1 MPSFK
6 YKAID
11 KDGKQTRGTIVA
23 ENAASARKQLR
34 NRQLHP
40 KTIEEAATV
49 KLEGKVSVSRRNKKL
64 VMDFTTQLSTMI
76 NAEVKLTE
84 ALDLVILQVADIKF
98 KQALQNIKDQLVA
111 GDNFADGLKGYPQ
124 YFDSIYTSMVKVGE
138 ATGNLGSSLE
148 VLKEQISKSNKLE
161 QKFISTMIYPTIL
174 VIGCIIAI
182 AVIMTVAVPN
192 LTKLLKATGKD
203 LPAMTKALINTSN
216 FMAQWWWLIIL
227 GLFAA
232 HLLFGKWKS
241 TKSGRTRLDR
251 YKLKIPIF
259 GSFIKHTVVARFS
272 STLAALMRSGM
283 PMADALAVVADVT
296 GNVIMGHAIH
306 RARERIVGGADIAT
320 PLRESGLVD
329 PTTAHMITIGEKSG
343 ELETMLRNIA
353 ESMQEKTDI
362 AAERIG
368 AVIEPLIIVA
378 MAIVIGF
385 IFMAIVIPMMDVNSI
400 G

>member
-11 KDGKQTRGTIVA
+11 KNGKQTRGSIVA
-23 ENAASARKQLR
+23 ENAAAARKQLR

-40 KTIEEAATV
+40 QDITQVAAA
-49 KLEGKVSVSRRNKKL
+49 KLEGKVSVSRSNKKL

-84 ALDLVILQVADIKF
+84 ALDLVILQVSDNKF
-98 KQALQNIKDQLVA
+98 KQALQNIKDQLVS
-111 GDNFADGLKGYPQ
+111 GDNFADGLRSYPQ
-124 YFDSIYTSMVKVGE
+124 YFDTIYTSMVRVGE

-148 VLKEQISKSNKLE
+148 VLKEQMSKSNKLE

-174 VIGCIIAI
+174 VIGCIIAV

-192 LTKLLKATGKD
+192 LTKLLQATGKD
-203 LPAMTKALINTSN
+203 LPAMTQYLINISH
-216 FMAQWWWLIIL
+216 FMAAWWWAIIVA
-227 GLFAA
+227 LFAA
-232 HLLFGKWKS
+232 HWLFCKWKS
-241 TKSGRTRLDR
+241 TKSGRAKFDRL
-251 YKLKIPIF
+251 KLKIPVF
-259 GSFIKHTVVARFS
+259 GTFIMHTVVARFS
-272 STLAALMRSGM
+272 STLAALMHSGM

-296 GNVIMGHAIH
+296 GNVIMGHAVQ

-320 PLRESGLVD
+320 PLRESGLID

-343 ELETMLRNIA
+343 ELETMLKNIA

-368 AVIEPLIIVA
+368 AVVEPLIIVA
-378 MAIVIGF
+378 MAVVIGF
-385 IFMAIVIPMMDVNSI
+385 IFMAIVIPMMDVNTV

>member
-11 KDGKQTRGTIVA
+11 KEGKQVRGSIVA
-23 ENAASARKQLR
+23 ENAAAARKQLR
-34 NRQLHP
+34 NRMLHP
-40 KTIEEAATV
+40 KSIEQAAAAR
-49 KLEGKVSVSRRNKKL
+49 LEGSVSVSRRNKKL

-84 ALDLVILQVADIKF
+84 ALDLVILQVADMKF

-124 YFDSIYTSMVKVGE
+124 YFDTIYSSMVKVGE

-148 VLKEQISKSNKLE
+148 VLKEQMLKSNKLE
-161 QKFISTMIYPTIL
+161 QKFISAMIYPAIL
-174 VIGCIIAI
+174 VIGCI
-182 AVIMTVAVPN
+182 VIVSVIVTVAVPK
-192 LTKLLKATGKD
+192 LTKLLMATGKE
-203 LPAMTKALINTSN
+203 LPASTKALINLSS
-216 FMAQWWWLIIL
+216 FMAQWWWLILIC
-227 GLFAA
+227 LFVT
-232 HLLFGKWKS
+232 HLLFRKWKS

-251 YKLKIPIF
+251 FKLKIPVF
-259 GSFIKHTVVARFS
+259 GTFIKHTVVARFA

-296 GNVIMGHAIH
+296 GNVVMGHAVH

-320 PLRESGLVD
+320 PLRDSGLVD

-368 AVIEPLIIVA
+368 AVIEPVIIVI
-378 MAIVIGF
+378 MAVIIGM
-385 IFMAIVIPMMDVNSI
+385 IFMAIVIPMMDVNTV
-400 G
+400 